1 MIELNRLELEF
12 LFRLD
17 FKLSVSV
24 SMFESYCTYLER
36 DISALDKKTE
46 RVERSLPAF
55 GSPPISAPG
64 TPRSN
69 APQTPTET
77 SPRFKKRVPHGLP
90 VSYASRKQTSY
101 QTSSHQAPYQT
112 SYQQPISHYR
122 SLFAP

>member
-1 MIELNRLELEF
+1 MVELNRLELEF

-36 DISALDKKTE
+36 DISAFDKKPE

-55 GSPPISAPG
+55 GSPPVSSPG
-64 TPRSN
+64 TPRGS
-69 APQTPTET
+69 APQTPTEM
-77 SPRFKKRVPHGLP
+77 SPRYKKGVPHGLP
-90 VSYASRKQTSY
+90 VSYASRKQTSSY
-101 QTSSHQAPYQT
+101 QPSYQPA
-112 SYQQPISHYR
+112 YQQPLSQYK